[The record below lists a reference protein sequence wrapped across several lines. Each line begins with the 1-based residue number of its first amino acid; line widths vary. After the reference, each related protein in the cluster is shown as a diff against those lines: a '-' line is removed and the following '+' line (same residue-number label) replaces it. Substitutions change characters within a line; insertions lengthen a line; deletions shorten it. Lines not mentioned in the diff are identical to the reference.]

1 LKIFKT
7 MNFFNRLKNFDLF
20 ALGHSA
26 ILYYLLIFYLAPVL
40 AFLNSSFEFNANNF
54 KDFLYLTIGLIFLIF
69 GYFSGLPEKIIKKL
83 PNFVKREWNFSRIP
97 WVFGAV
103 FILSLI
109 SKIVRILEGGY
120 FHLNQNPDF
129 LASSFYSAVMMLRW
143 LDYIALIIALASYF
157 YLKKSAD
164 KRFRYWQAIAYVVF
178 LLEIIYALPTC
189 SKLAVIVPIV
199 LYLIV
204 RWYVFKPDYKM
215 IGVAAIFIFLLFP
228 FGSICRSTI
237 VLNSYSVTGDFA
249 VKSFTGRTNQFILFN
264 KTIELGR
271 PLGYNK
277 MVESFLTTLGPPRF
291 IWKDKPLS
299 LNAKGNEFGKAI
311 GLVNPRDFSTSVGP
325 TLPGDLYMNFGIF
338 GVTLGMFLFGFLWRM
353 IYLYFIKES
362 GKSLSGILFYSV
374 FWIEIIR
381 GMEDWTAP
389 VYAGLV
395 KLFLLLLII
404 HFFIYAKP
412 SLFKNHQR
420 AG

>member
-1 LKIFKT
+1 

-143 LDYIALIIALASYF
+143 LDYIALIIAFASYF

-264 KTIELGR
+264 KTIELGG

>member
-1 LKIFKT
+1 

-40 AFLNSSFEFNANNF
+40 AFLNSSFEFSANNF
-54 KDFLYLTIGLIFLIF
+54 RDFLYLTLGLIFLIF

-143 LDYIALIIALASYF
+143 LDYIALIIAFASYF

-249 VKSFTGRTNQFILFN
+249 VKSFTGRTNQFILLN